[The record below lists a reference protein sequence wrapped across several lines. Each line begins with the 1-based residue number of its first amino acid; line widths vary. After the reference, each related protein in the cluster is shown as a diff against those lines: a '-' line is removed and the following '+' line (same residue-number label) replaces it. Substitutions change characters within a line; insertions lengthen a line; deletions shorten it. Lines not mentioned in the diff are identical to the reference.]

1 MSYQLNTHSTNKAE
15 TIALSSTMI
24 TTVKNRALKPVA
36 TAILVLMAAGFTSQL
51 SAQTTMDNKA
61 EVANPASAGASSTAP
76 TSVPGI
82 PAVANVPA
90 LPGSA
95 SATCGTAGVV
105 FKNSDGSD
113 LDILNSNNS
122 RLPVAADLG
131 LWGESKGLPVG
142 SKILLSVSDSKA
154 PADGRAVLKV
164 GVKAYDATGV
174 LITTPVKLL
183 IETSLGRLNVDGYL
197 TQVSTLEI
205 ATKTGEACFNLV
217 ASNVAGESLLRVS
230 SGAVKVQGRV
240 DFVPD
245 LRPMLVVGLVEGAIS
260 LTKFKKDALTP
271 NIATTDFDETLRN
284 FAKTTEDGDK
294 RQTAAGRV
302 AMFVKGTIK
311 GEYLLTAAY
320 DSDKI
325 VQQKLFRDIDPNTY
339 YPVFGDASVKNFD
352 AQSTSRLYVRVDKDK
367 SYLLYG
373 DYTTAATDEATKLA
387 SYSRS
392 LTGGKYHFENETV
405 KVNAWA
411 AKDTLRAYVDE
422 QPGLGISGPY
432 AVGQPNAVANSEKV
446 ELLVRDRFQ
455 PSVILKRE
463 LLTRFVDYDFEPFT
477 GKILFR
483 KPVPSVDE
491 NLNPISIRTTYEVD
505 EGGEKFW
512 VGGVDAKVKV
522 GPVTIG
528 ASHVEDKNTFA
539 PYKLSGVN
547 AEIKLGTHTYFVAE
561 VAKSTG
567 TQFYNQSIEAIT
579 TATNGAPTGLGG
591 VIPSAITQSG
601 QAARMELR
609 HTTDDL
615 QARAYVSKADVDFQN
630 SNAGVT
636 AGREE
641 AGANATYKVNKQI
654 ILSADVT
661 HTKDVVT
668 DSTRDAGSLSVNYK
682 ISDMFMLDVGVNHV
696 KEKGKS
702 GALSVTTLQNTQSSV
717 PGLGFASTTG
727 FGISTSNGASLLPS
741 LTSTTTATTA
751 SGQIDNEYTSLRA
764 RLTAKVTENTSL
776 YGEIERATDD
786 TGRQR
791 SAIGAE
797 YRINEKSRLYG
808 RYEFEN
814 TLSGNVDGRS
824 LDGTN
829 TRTSVIGIDTEY
841 MKDGQ
846 LFSEYRLT
854 GASNGFD
861 AAAAVGVRNQW
872 NISEGFVIN
881 TSAERQALRPFEG
894 ARGDAVA
901 MSLGALYSGTPIYKL
916 GGKLEYRTSRP
927 TDQWNATLAYDRKLD
942 SDWTAIVRDLYM
954 YTHDKWNTGAGDQTQ
969 NRFQLGAAYRD
980 LETNKFNGL
989 ARMEYR
995 TDINTAIA
1003 DLKDSTTSIFSL
1015 HGNYHPVRSTTI
1027 NGQAAFK
1034 YVNETFGNVT
1044 SKWQG
1049 TLLSGRF
1056 TYDFTDRIDGSI
1068 MASRMWGTGASV
1080 SGIGVEVGVRVVD
1093 NMWLGLSYNKGKFV
1107 DTELFSSN
1115 ASWTGWHLRLNYKF
1129 H

>member
-1 MSYQLNTHSTNKAE
+1 MNYQQGIHSTNKAE
-15 TIALSSTMI
+15 TIGLSSSMI
-24 TTVKNRALKPVA
+24 TIAKNIARKPVA
-36 TAILVLMAAGFTSQL
+36 AAILLLTAGFASQL
-51 SAQTTMDNKA
+51 SAQTTIDNKTSTT
-61 EVANPASAGASSTAP
+61 NPTNSSSNLSVLEPTATSTAKL
-76 TSVPGI
+76 
-82 PAVANVPA
+82 PA
-90 LPGSA
+90 LPVNTVVGA
-95 SATCGTAGVV
+95 SAACGASGVV
-105 FKNSDGSD
+105 FKNPDGSD
-113 LDILNSNNS
+113 LDALNSNNS

-131 LWGESKGLPVG
+131 LWSESKGLPIG
-142 SKILLSVSDSKA
+142 SKILLSVSDAKA
-154 PADGRAVLKV
+154 PADGRATLKI
-164 GVKAYDATGV
+164 GIKAYDAAGV

-183 IETSLGRLNVDGYL
+183 IETSLGRLNVDGYS
-197 TQVSTLEI
+197 TQVSTLEV
-205 ATKTGEACFNLV
+205 ATKTGEACLNLV
-217 ASNVAGESLLRVS
+217 ASNVAGESLVRVS
-230 SGAVKVQGRV
+230 SGAVKVQGIV

-245 LRPMLVVGLVEGAIS
+245 LRPMLVVGMVEGAIS

-284 FAKTTEDGDK
+284 FARTTDEGDK
-294 RQTAAGRV
+294 RQTVAGRV
-302 AMFVKGTIK
+302 ALFVKGTVK

-325 VQQKLFRDIDPNTY
+325 VQQKLFRDIDPNAY
-339 YPVFGDASVKNFD
+339 YPVFGDASIKNFD

-373 DYTTAATDEATKLA
+373 DYTTAVADEATKLA

-411 AKDTLRAYVDE
+411 ARDTLRAYVDE
-422 QPGLGISGPY
+422 QPGMGISGPY

-446 ELLVRDRFQ
+446 ELLVRDRAQ
-455 PSVILKRE
+455 PSVILNRE

-491 NLNPISIRTTYEVD
+491 NLNPISIRITYEVD

-512 VGGVDAKVKV
+512 VGGVDAKIKV
-522 GPVTIG
+522 GPVMVG

-539 PYKLSGVN
+539 PYKLSGLN
-547 AEIKLGTHTYFVAE
+547 AEIKLGTQTYFVAE
-561 VAKSTG
+561 IAKSTG
-567 TQFYNQSIEAIT
+567 TQFYNQSISTIT
-579 TATNGAPTGLGG
+579 AASSGSDAALGG
-591 VIPSAITQSG
+591 VVPSAVKQTG
-601 QAARMELR
+601 QAARIELR
-609 HTTDDL
+609 HNTDDI
-615 QARAYVSKADVDFQN
+615 QARAYLSKADADFQN

-641 AGANATYKVNKQI
+641 AGVNVSYKINEKI
-654 ILSADVT
+654 IVKTDLT
-661 HTKDVVT
+661 HTKDVAT
-668 DSTRDAGSLSVNYK
+668 DSKRDAGSLSVNYK
-682 ISDMFMLDVGVNHV
+682 LSDIFMLDVGVNHV

-727 FGISTSNGASLLPS
+727 YGVSTSNGASLLPS
-741 LTSTTTATTA
+741 LTATTSTTNSTTL
-751 SGQIDNEYTSLRA
+751 IDNEYTSLRA
-764 RLTAKVTENTSL
+764 RLTGKVTENVSL
-776 YGEIERATDD
+776 YGEYERATDD

-791 SAIGAE
+791 SAVGAE

-808 RYEFEN
+808 RYEFDN
-814 TLSGNVDGRS
+814 TLSGSVDGRS
-824 LDGTN
+824 LDGTT

-861 AAAAVGVRNQW
+861 AAAVGVRNQW
-872 NISEGFVIN
+872 SISDGFVIN
-881 TSAERQALRPFEG
+881 TSAERQALRPYEG

-901 MSLGALYSGTPIYKL
+901 MSLGALYTANPVYKI

-927 TDQWNATLAYDRKLD
+927 TDQWNATFAFDRKLD
-942 SDWTAIVRDLYM
+942 HDWTAIIRDLHM

-969 NRFQLGAAYRD
+969 NRFQLGVAYRD
-980 LETNKFNGL
+980 LETNRFNAL

-1003 DLKDSTTSIFSL
+1003 DIKDSTTTIFSL

-1034 YVNETFGNVT
+1034 YVNETFGEVR

-1049 TLLSGRF
+1049 TLVAGRI
-1056 TYDFTDRIDGSI
+1056 TYDFTDYIDASI
-1068 MASRMWGTGASV
+1068 MASRMWGSGGSVTGV
-1080 SGIGVEVGVRVVD
+1080 GVEVGTRLVD
-1093 NMWLGLSYNKGKFV
+1093 NMWLGLSYNKGKYA

>member
-1 MSYQLNTHSTNKAE
+1 MNCQLNTPASNKAE

-24 TTVKNRALKPVA
+24 TNAKNRALKPVA
-36 TAILVLMAAGFTSQL
+36 TAILTLMTAGFATQL
-51 SAQTTMDNKA
+51 LAQTTTDNKFIPVIPTSSA
-61 EVANPASAGASSTAP
+61 STVCGSAG
-76 TSVPGI
+76 I
-82 PAVANVPA
+82 
-90 LPGSA
+90 
-95 SATCGTAGVV
+95 V
-105 FKNSDGSD
+105 FKNTDGSD

-142 SKILLSVSDSKA
+142 SKILLSVSDAKA
-154 PADGRAVLKV
+154 PADGRTILKI
-164 GVKAYDATGV
+164 GVKAYDAAGV

-183 IETSLGRLNVDGYL
+183 IETSLGRLSVDGYS
-197 TQVSTLEI
+197 TQVSTLEVV
-205 ATKTGEACFNLV
+205 TKTGEACLNLV
-217 ASNVAGESLLRVS
+217 ASNLPGESLVRVS
-230 SGAVKVQGRV
+230 SGAVKVQGAV

-245 LRPMLVVGLVEGAIS
+245 LRPMLVVGMVEGAIS

-284 FAKTTEDGDK
+284 FAKTTDDGDK
-294 RQTAAGRV
+294 RQTVAGRV

-367 SYLLYG
+367 SYMLYG

-392 LTGGKYHFENETV
+392 LTGSKYHFENETV

-411 AKDTLRAYVDE
+411 ARDTLRAYVDE

-446 ELLVRDRFQ
+446 ELLVRDRAQ
-455 PSVILKRE
+455 VSVVLKRE

-477 GKILFR
+477 GKMLFR

-491 NLNPISIRTTYEVD
+491 NLNPVSIRITYEVD

-512 VGGVDAKVKV
+512 VGGIDAKVKV
-522 GPVTIG
+522 GPVSIG

-539 PYKLSGVN
+539 PYKLSGIN
-547 AEIKLGTHTYFVAE
+547 AEIKLGAQTYFVAE

-567 TQFYNQSIEAIT
+567 TQFYNQSIDAIT
-579 TATNGAPTGLGG
+579 SATNGSSTTLGG
-591 VIPSAITQSG
+591 GIPSAIVQSG

-609 HTTDDL
+609 HSSDDL
-615 QARAYVSKADVDFQN
+615 QARAYVSKADADFQN
-630 SNAGVT
+630 SNAGIT
-636 AGREE
+636 AGKEE
-641 AGANATYKVNKQI
+641 AGANISYKANEQLAIKVDL
-654 ILSADVT
+654 IL
-661 HTKDVVT
+661 TKDLATVSKREAVT
-668 DSTRDAGSLSVNYK
+668 TSVNYK
-682 ISDMFMLDVGVNHV
+682 ISDGLSLEVGVNHV

-702 GALSVTTLQNTQSSV
+702 GALSLNTLQNSQSNY
-717 PGLGFASTTG
+717 
-727 FGISTSNGASLLPS
+727 GINTSNGASLLPS
-741 LTSTTTATTA
+741 LTNTTSATTAT
-751 SGQIDNEYTSLRA
+751 GDIDNEYTSLRA
-764 RLTAKVTENTSL
+764 RLTGKVTNDISI
-776 YGEIERATDD
+776 YGEYERATDD

-797 YRINEKSRLYG
+797 YRINEKSRVYG
-808 RYEFEN
+808 RYEFQN
-814 TLSGNVDGRS
+814 TLSGNIDGRS

-846 LFSEYRLT
+846 LFSEYRLS
-854 GASNGFD
+854 GAQNGFD
-861 AAAAVGVRNQW
+861 AAASIGVRNQW
-872 NISEGFVIN
+872 SISDGFMIN

-894 ARGDAVA
+894 AKGDAVA
-901 MSLGALYSGTPIYKL
+901 MSLGALYSGNPVYKL

-942 SDWTAIVRDLYM
+942 SNWSAIARDLYM

-969 NRFQLGAAYRD
+969 NRFQLGVAYRD
-980 LETNKFNGL
+980 LETNKFNAL

-995 TDINTAIA
+995 TDISTAIA
-1003 DLKDSTTSIFSL
+1003 DPKDSTTTIASL

-1056 TYDFTDRIDGSI
+1056 TYDFTDRIDASI

-1080 SGIGVEVGVRVVD
+1080 SGIGVEVGTRLLD

>member
-1 MSYQLNTHSTNKAE
+1 MNYQLNTPASNKAE
-15 TIALSSTMI
+15 PHALSSTMI
-24 TTVKNRALKPVA
+24 TIAKNRALKPVT
-36 TAILVLMAAGFTSQL
+36 TAILALMTASFTTQL
-51 SAQTTMDNKA
+51 LAQTATDNK
-61 EVANPASAGASSTAP
+61 VDTASSASST
-76 TSVPGI
+76 
-82 PAVANVPA
+82 
-90 LPGSA
+90 SA
-95 SATCGTAGVV
+95 ACGTAGVV
-105 FKNSDGSD
+105 FKNTDGSD
-113 LDILNSNNS
+113 LDVLNSNNS

-131 LWGESKGLPVG
+131 LWGENKGLPIG
-142 SKILLSVSDSKA
+142 SKILLTVSDAKA
-154 PADGRAVLKV
+154 PADGRAILKI
-164 GVKAYDATGV
+164 GVKAYDAAGL

-183 IETSLGRLNVDGYL
+183 IETSLGRLSVDGYS
-197 TQVSTLEI
+197 TQVSTLEVV
-205 ATKTGEACFNLV
+205 TKTGEACLNLV
-217 ASNVAGESLLRVS
+217 ASNVAGESLVRVS
-230 SGAVKVQGRV
+230 SGAVKVQGAV

-271 NIATTDFDETLRN
+271 NIATTSFDETLRN
-284 FAKTTEDGDK
+284 FAKTTEEGDK
-294 RQTAAGRV
+294 RQTVAGRV

-339 YPVFGDASVKNFD
+339 YPIYGDASVKNFD
-352 AQSTSRLYVRVDKDK
+352 AQSASRFYVRVDKDK
-367 SYLLYG
+367 SYMLYG
-373 DYTTAATDEATKLA
+373 DFTTAATDEATKLA

-392 LTGGKYHFENETV
+392 LTGGKYHFENDTV

-411 AKDTLRAYVDE
+411 ARDTLRAYVDE

-432 AVGQPNAVANSEKV
+432 AVAQPNAVANSEKV
-446 ELLVRDRFQ
+446 ELLVRDRAQ
-455 PSVILKRE
+455 VSVVLKRE

-477 GKILFR
+477 GKMLFR

-491 NLNPISIRTTYEVD
+491 NLNPVSIRITYEVD

-512 VGGVDAKVKV
+512 VGGVDAKIKA
-522 GPVTIG
+522 GPVSIG
-528 ASHVEDKNTFA
+528 ASHVEDKNSLS
-539 PYKLSGVN
+539 PYKLSGIN
-547 AEIKLGTHTYFVAE
+547 TEIKLGAQTYFVAE

-567 TQFYNQSIEAIT
+567 TQFYNQSIDAIT
-579 TATNGAPTGLGG
+579 SATNGSPTTLGG
-591 VIPSAITQSG
+591 SVPSAIVQSG

-609 HTTDDL
+609 HSSDEL
-615 QARAYVSKADVDFQN
+615 QARAYASKADADFQN

-641 AGANATYKVNKQI
+641 VGANISYKANEQLVVKLDFILTKELATSSKREAI
-654 ILSADVT
+654 S
-661 HTKDVVT
+661 
-668 DSTRDAGSLSVNYK
+668 SSVSYK
-682 ISDMFMLDVGVNHV
+682 ISDALSLELGANHV

-702 GALSVTTLQNTQSSV
+702 GALSLNTTQNSQSNY
-717 PGLGFASTTG
+717 
-727 FGISTSNGASLLPS
+727 GISTSNGASLLPS
-741 LTSTTTATTA
+741 LSTTTAATT
-751 SGQIDNEYTSLRA
+751 SSTLINNEYTSLRA
-764 RLTAKVTENTSL
+764 RLTAKVIEDASI
-776 YGEIERATDD
+776 YAEIERAADD

-791 SAIGAE
+791 AALGAE
-797 YRINEKSRLYG
+797 YRINEKSRVYG

-814 TLSGNVDGRS
+814 TLSGNAAGYS

-846 LFSEYRLT
+846 LFSEYRLS
-854 GASNGFD
+854 GAQNGFD
-861 AAAAVGVRNQW
+861 AAASIGVRNQW
-872 NISEGFVIN
+872 SISDGFVIN

-901 MSLGALYSGTPIYKL
+901 MSLGALYSGNPVYKL

-927 TDQWNATLAYDRKLD
+927 TDQWNATFAYDRKLD
-942 SDWTAIVRDLYM
+942 NNWSAIARDLFM
-954 YTHDKWNTGAGDQTQ
+954 YTHDKWDTGAGDQTQ
-969 NRFQLGAAYRD
+969 NRLQLGVAYRD

-995 TDINTAIA
+995 TDINTAKA
-1003 DLKDSTTSIFSL
+1003 DPKDSTTSIFSL
-1015 HGNYHPVRSTTI
+1015 HGNYHPNRDIVV

-1049 TLLSGRF
+1049 MLLSGRF
-1056 TYDFTDRIDGSI
+1056 TYDITDRIDASI

-1080 SGIGVEVGVRVVD
+1080 TGIGAEVGVRLVD

>member
-1 MSYQLNTHSTNKAE
+1 MNNQLHTPASNKAE
-15 TIALSSTMI
+15 ILALSSTMI
-24 TTVKNRALKPVA
+24 MIAKNRALKPVA
-36 TAILVLMAAGFTSQL
+36 TAILALMTAGFTTQL
-51 SAQTTMDNKA
+51 LAQATTDNK
-61 EVANPASAGASSTAP
+61 VDPASPAS
-76 TSVPGI
+76 
-82 PAVANVPA
+82 
-90 LPGSA
+90 SA
-95 SATCGTAGVV
+95 SAACGTVGVV

-142 SKILLSVSDSKA
+142 SKILLSLSDSKA
-154 PADGRAVLKV
+154 PADGRATLKV
-164 GVKAYDATGV
+164 GVKAYDATGL

-183 IETSLGRLNVDGYL
+183 IETSLGRLSVDGYS
-197 TQVSTLEI
+197 TQVSTLEVV
-205 ATKTGEACFNLV
+205 TKTGEACLNLV
-217 ASNVAGESLLRVS
+217 ASNVAGESLVRVS
-230 SGAVKVQGRV
+230 SGAVKVQGAV

-245 LRPMLVVGLVEGAIS
+245 LRPMLVVGMVEGSIS

-284 FAKTTEDGDK
+284 FAKTTDDGDK
-294 RQTAAGRV
+294 RQTVAGRV
-302 AMFVKGTIK
+302 AMFVKGTVK

-367 SYLLYG
+367 SYMLYG
-373 DYTTAATDEATKLA
+373 DYTTAATDEASKLA

-392 LTGGKYHFENETV
+392 LTGGKYHFENDTV

-411 AKDTLRAYVDE
+411 ARDTLRAYVDE

-446 ELLVRDRFQ
+446 ELLVRDRVQ
-455 PSVILKRE
+455 VSVILKRE

-477 GKILFR
+477 GKMLFR

-491 NLNPISIRTTYEVD
+491 NLNPVSIRTTYEVD

-512 VGGVDAKVKV
+512 VGGVDAKIKV
-522 GPVTIG
+522 GPVSVG

-547 AEIKLGTHTYFVAE
+547 AEIKLGTQTYFVAE

-567 TQFYNQSIEAIT
+567 TQFYNQSIDAIT
-579 TATNGAPTGLGG
+579 SATNGSPTTLGG
-591 VIPSAITQSG
+591 SVPSAIVQSG

-609 HTTDDL
+609 HSSDEL
-615 QARAYVSKADVDFQN
+615 QARAYVSKADADFQN
-630 SNAGVT
+630 SNAGIT

-641 AGANATYKVNKQI
+641 AGANISYKANEQLVVKVDL
-654 ILSADVT
+654 IL
-661 HTKDVVT
+661 TKDLATASKREAV
-668 DSTRDAGSLSVNYK
+668 SSSVNYK
-682 ISDMFMLDVGVNHV
+682 ISDGLSLEVGVNHV

-702 GALSVTTLQNTQSSV
+702 GALSLNTLQNSQSNY
-717 PGLGFASTTG
+717 
-727 FGISTSNGASLLPS
+727 GISTANGASLLPS
-741 LTSTTTATTA
+741 LTNTTAATTA
-751 SGQIDNEYTSLRA
+751 SGDIDNEYTSLRA
-764 RLTAKVTENTSL
+764 RLTAKFTENTSI

-797 YRINEKSRLYG
+797 YRINEKSRVYG

-814 TLSGNVDGRS
+814 TLSGNVAGYS
-824 LDGTN
+824 LSGTN
-829 TRTSVIGIDTEY
+829 TRTSVVGVDTEY

-846 LFSEYRLT
+846 LFSEYRLS
-854 GASNGFD
+854 GAQNGFD
-861 AAAAVGVRNQW
+861 AAAAIGVRNQW
-872 NISEGFVIN
+872 SISDGFMIN

-901 MSLGALYSGTPIYKL
+901 MSLGAMYSGSPVYKL

-927 TDQWNATLAYDRKLD
+927 TDQWNATMAYDRKLD
-942 SDWTAIVRDLYM
+942 NDWSAIMRDLYM
-954 YTHDKWNTGAGDQTQ
+954 YTHDKWDTGAGDQTQ
-969 NRFQLGAAYRD
+969 NRFQVGLAYRD
-980 LETNKFNGL
+980 VETNLFNGL
-989 ARMEYR
+989 ARLEYR
-995 TDINTAIA
+995 TDVSTALA
-1003 DLKDSTTSIFSL
+1003 DLKNSTTTVFSL
-1015 HGNYHPVRSTTI
+1015 QGNYHPKRAITL

-1034 YVNETFGNVT
+1034 YVNETFGAVVT
-1044 SKWQG
+1044 KWQG
-1049 TLLSGRF
+1049 ALVSGRVS
-1056 TYDFTDRIDGSI
+1056 YDFTDRIDGSI

-1080 SGIGVEVGVRVVD
+1080 TGIGAELGVRLVD
-1093 NMWLGLSYNKGKFV
+1093 NMWLGLSYNIGKFV

-1115 ASWTGWHLRLNYKF
+1115 ASWTGWHLRMNYKY

>member
-1 MSYQLNTHSTNKAE
+1 MNYQLNTHSTDTAE
-15 TIALSSTMI
+15 TIVLSSTMI
-24 TTVKNRALKPVA
+24 TIAKNIALKPVA
-36 TAILVLMAAGFTSQL
+36 TAILVLMTAGFASQL
-51 SAQTTMDNKA
+51 SAQTTTDNKV
-61 EVANPASAGASSTAP
+61 EPTNPASAA
-76 TSVPGI
+76 
-82 PAVANVPA
+82 
-90 LPGSA
+90 
-95 SATCGTAGVV
+95 CGTAGVV
-105 FKNSDGSD
+105 FKNADGSD
-113 LDILNSNNS
+113 LDVLNSNNS

-131 LWGESKGLPVG
+131 LWGESKGLPLG
-142 SKILLSVSDSKA
+142 SKILLSVSDAKA
-154 PADGRAVLKV
+154 PADGRSILKV
-164 GVKAYDATGV
+164 GVKAYDAAGV

-183 IETSLGRLNVDGYL
+183 IETSLGRLNVDGYS

-205 ATKTGEACFNLV
+205 ATKTGEACLNLV
-217 ASNVAGESLLRVS
+217 ASNIAGESLLRVS
-230 SGAVKVQGRV
+230 SGAVKVQGVV

-245 LRPMLVVGLVEGAIS
+245 LRPMLVVGMVEGAIS

-271 NIATTDFDETLRN
+271 NIVTTDFDETLRN
-284 FAKTTEDGDK
+284 FAKTTDDGDK
-294 RQTAAGRV
+294 RQTVAGRV

-325 VQQKLFRDIDPNTY
+325 VQQKLFRDIDPNAY
-339 YPVFGDASVKNFD
+339 YPIFGDASIKNFD
-352 AQSTSRLYVRVDKDK
+352 AQSTSRLYIRVDKDK

-411 AKDTLRAYVDE
+411 ARDTLRAYVDE

-491 NLNPISIRTTYEVD
+491 NLNPVSIRTTYEVD

-539 PYKLSGVN
+539 PYKLSGIN
-547 AEIKLGTHTYFVAE
+547 AEIKLGTQTYFVAE

-579 TATNGAPTGLGG
+579 SATSGSPTSLGG
-591 VIPSAITQSG
+591 VVPSAVTQTG

-615 QARAYVSKADVDFQN
+615 QARAYISKADVDFQN

-641 AGANATYKVNKQI
+641 AGANATYKINPQI

-668 DSTRDAGSLSVNYK
+668 DSTRDAGSLSANYK

-702 GALSVTTLQNTQSSV
+702 GAFSVITLQNTQSSV

-727 FGISTSNGASLLPS
+727 YGISTGNGASLLPP
-741 LTSTTTATTA
+741 LTGTTTATTA

-776 YGEIERATDD
+776 YGEIERATDA

-791 SAIGAE
+791 SALGAE

-808 RYEFEN
+808 RFEFEN

-861 AAAAVGVRNQW
+861 AAASVGVRNQW
-872 NISEGFVIN
+872 NIAEGVVIN

-894 ARGDAVA
+894 AKGDAVA
-901 MSLGALYSGTPIYKL
+901 MSLGALYSGNPIYKL

-942 SDWTAIVRDLYM
+942 SDWSAIVRNLYL
-954 YTHDKWNTGAGDQTQ
+954 YTHDKWNAGAGDQTQ
-969 NRFQLGAAYRD
+969 NRFQIGAAYRD

-1003 DLKDSTTSIFSL
+1003 DLKDSTTTIFSL
-1015 HGNYHPVRSTTI
+1015 HGNYHPIRSTTL

-1034 YVNETFGNVT
+1034 YVNETFGAVR

-1080 SGIGVEVGVRVVD
+1080 TGVGAEIGARLVD

>member
-1 MSYQLNTHSTNKAE
+1 MNYQLNTLSTNKAE
-15 TIALSSTMI
+15 TLALSSTM
-24 TTVKNRALKPVA
+24 TTIAKSTALKPVA
-36 TAILVLMAAGFTSQL
+36 TAILVLMTLGFTGQL
-51 SAQTTMDNKA
+51 SAQTATNNKN
-61 EVANPASAGASSTAP
+61 EVVKPASSELTVTTPAS
-76 TSVPGI
+76 G
-82 PAVANVPA
+82 NVPVVTA
-90 LPGSA
+90 NTVSGTA
-95 SATCGTAGVV
+95 AACGAAGVV
-105 FKNSDGSD
+105 FKNTDGSD
-113 LDILNSNNS
+113 LDALNSNNS

-131 LWGESKGLPVG
+131 LWGESKGLPIG
-142 SKILLSVSDSKA
+142 SKILLSVSDAKA

-164 GVKAYDATGV
+164 GVKAYDATGA

-183 IETSLGRLNVDGYL
+183 IETSLGRLSVDGYS
-197 TQVSTLEI
+197 TQVSTLEV
-205 ATKTGEACFNLV
+205 ATKTGEACLNLI

-230 SGAVKVQGRV
+230 SGAVKVQGTI

-245 LRPMLVVGLVEGAIS
+245 LRPMLVVGMVEGAIS

-271 NIATTDFDETLRN
+271 NIVTTDFDETLRN

-294 RQTAAGRV
+294 RQTVAGRV

-446 ELLVRDRFQ
+446 ELLVRDRTQ
-455 PSVILKRE
+455 SSIILKRE

-547 AEIKLGTHTYFVAE
+547 AEIKLGTQTYFVAE

-579 TATNGAPTGLGG
+579 TATAGSPTSLSG
-591 VIPSAITQSG
+591 VVPSAVTQTG
-601 QAARMELR
+601 QAARIELR
-609 HTTDDL
+609 HTTDDV
-615 QARAYVSKADVDFQN
+615 QARAYASKADADFQN

-641 AGANATYKVNKQI
+641 AGATVSYKVNEQVIVK
-654 ILSADVT
+654 AEAT
-661 HTKDVVT
+661 HTKDVAT
-668 DSTRDAGSLSVNYK
+668 DSTRDTGSVGVNYK

-717 PGLGFASTTG
+717 PGLGFASATG
-727 FGISTSNGASLLPS
+727 YGVSTANGASLLPS
-741 LTSTTTATTA
+741 LTTTTATTA
-751 SGQIDNEYTSLRA
+751 TSGNIDNEYTSLRA
-764 RLTAKVTENTSL
+764 RLTAKVTESTSL
-776 YGEIERATDD
+776 YGEYERATDD
-786 TGRQR
+786 SGRQR

-808 RYEFEN
+808 RFEFEN
-814 TLSGNVDGRS
+814 TLSGNANGIS

-872 NISEGFVIN
+872 NIAEGLVIN

-901 MSLGALYSGTPIYKL
+901 MSLGALYSGNPIYKL

-927 TDQWNATLAYDRKLD
+927 TDQWNATFAYDRKLD
-942 SDWTAIVRDLYM
+942 SNWSAIVRDLHM

-969 NRFQLGAAYRD
+969 NRFQLGVAYRD

-1003 DLKDSTTSIFSL
+1003 DPKDSTTSIFSL

-1049 TLLSGRF
+1049 TLLSGRV
-1056 TYDFTDRIDGSI
+1056 TYDFTDRIDASV

-1080 SGIGVEVGVRVVD
+1080 TGVGVEVGARLVE